1 MTLHELSR
9 DNRHLLLKCIS
20 GSQAYGLALP
30 HSDTD
35 IKGVFVL
42 PKNEFYGLEYTDQVN
57 NDTND
62 QMFYEIRKFIE
73 LLLKNNP
80 NLLELLN
87 TPEDCIRF
95 RHPAMSAIK
104 QDMFLSKL
112 CNQTFGQY
120 AYAQIKKARGLNKK
134 ILNPLDKKRKTILD
148 FCYVVQGHSS
158 IPSTHWLAEKSFE
171 QEDCAL
177 VRMDHMR
184 DMYAVFHVSQV
195 GEGMRSNGIYSGDSA
210 NDVSLTSIPKGIEP
224 LATLSFNKDG
234 YSKYCKDYKLYWD
247 WVEERNEERY
257 ENTISHGKNYDSKN
271 MMHVFRLLNMAEEI
285 ARFKHINVRRKERDY
300 LLKIRAGEFE
310 YQDLVK
316 QAEEKILVV
325 DELFR
330 KSDLPDQPDCKL
342 AETLLFDLREQF
354 YSAPDS

>member
-1 MTLHELSR
+1 MTLQELNK

-35 IKGVFVL
+35 IKGVFIL
-42 PKNEFYGLEYTDQVN
+42 PMNEFYGLEYTDQVN

-62 QMFYEIRKFIE
+62 QMFYEIKKFID

-87 TPEDCIRF
+87 TPEDCILY
-95 RHPAMSAIK
+95 RHPVMDTVK
-104 QDMFLSKL
+104 TDMFLSKL

-158 IPSTHWLAEKSFE
+158 TPSGHWLTEKNFD
-171 QEDCAL
+171 QKDCGL
-177 VRMDHMR
+177 VAIDHMR
-184 DMYAVFHVSQV
+184 DIYALFHVSQV
-195 GEGMRSNGIYSGDSA
+195 EESPRFNGIYSSDSA

-224 LATLSFNKDG
+224 LAILSFNKDG

-247 WVEERNEERY
+247 WVEHRNEERY
-257 ENTISHGKNYDSKN
+257 ENTVSHGKNYDSKN

-285 ARFKHINVRRKERDY
+285 ARFKQINVRRQERDY

-310 YQDLVK
+310 YQDLVS
-316 QAEEKILVV
+316 QAEEKLLII
-325 DELFR
+325 DELFK
-330 KSDLPDQPDCKL
+330 KSDLPDEPSVSN
-342 AETLLFDLREQF
+342 AEDILVRTRQTV
-354 YSAPDS
+354 YAI